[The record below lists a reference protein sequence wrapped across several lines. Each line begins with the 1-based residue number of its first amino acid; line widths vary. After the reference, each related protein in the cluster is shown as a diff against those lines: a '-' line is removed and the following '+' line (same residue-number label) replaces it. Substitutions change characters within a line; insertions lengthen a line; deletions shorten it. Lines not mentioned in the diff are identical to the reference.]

1 MLMEYKE
8 GVLIEKNI
16 AEKCTIGQCYDGVV
30 NRWREWRMENR
41 VIYNVKVN
49 EDTYQVELGKK
60 VMADS
65 SFEVQESSA
74 NVCYEAIKSEYDYC
88 VTRAEKL
95 ENKVYILLAACTFI
109 FALLTAQID
118 KIGKMKF
125 PSNRTELCIVLLYVI
140 TLIIA
145 IASNV
150 LMIILSINLLKS
162 AKFERIDEA
171 ILLTQGLLDESD
183 ITAVKF
189 IGRLYVQNT
198 ERNNAILE
206 EKYSRFNKCAV
217 LFCVC
222 TIAGI
227 VLALLSNIIC
237 V

>member
-1 MLMEYKE
+1 ME
-8 GVLIEKNI
+8 
-16 AEKCTIGQCYDGVV
+16 
-30 NRWREWRMENR
+30 RMENR

-49 EDTYQVELGKK
+49 EDAYQVELEKE
-60 VMADS
+60 VMTNS

-109 FALLTAQID
+109 FALLTSQID

-125 PSNRTELCIVLLYVI
+125 PSNCMELCIVILYVI

-162 AKFERIDEA
+162 TKFERIDEA

-206 EKYSRFNKCAV
+206 KKYFRFNKCVV
-217 LFCVC
+217 LFCVG

>member
-1 MLMEYKE
+1 
-8 GVLIEKNI
+8 
-16 AEKCTIGQCYDGVV
+16 
-30 NRWREWRMENR
+30 MENR

-49 EDTYQVELGKK
+49 EDTYQVELEKK

-125 PSNRTELCIVLLYVI
+125 PSNCMELCIVILYVI

-150 LMIILSINLLKS
+150 LMIILSINLV
-162 AKFERIDEA
+162 FFRISCL
-171 ILLTQGLLDESD
+171 IG
-183 ITAVKF
+183 VKF

-206 EKYSRFNKCAV
+206 KKYFRFNKCVV
-217 LFCVC
+217 LFCVG